1 MYVAFPYTSNKLS
14 EREIIYYHIDN
25 LSRNKL
31 NYDDES
37 YNLKTI
43 KHWWRKLK
51 MIQRNRKLSYV
62 YKLKKINVV
71 KMSVLPK
78 EIDIFNSISIVIH
91 MPFFTLQEQIIL
103 KCIWNHKRPWINKNN
118 LQNNLEKKRT
128 KLEESCS
135 LTSDCTTKQ

>member
-43 KHWWRKLK
+43 KH
-51 MIQRNRKLSYV
+51 
-62 YKLKKINVV
+62 
-71 KMSVLPK
+71 
-78 EIDIFNSISIVIH
+78 
-91 MPFFTLQEQIIL
+91 
-103 KCIWNHKRPWINKNN
+103 
-118 LQNNLEKKRT
+118 
-128 KLEESCS
+128 
-135 LTSDCTTKQ
+135 